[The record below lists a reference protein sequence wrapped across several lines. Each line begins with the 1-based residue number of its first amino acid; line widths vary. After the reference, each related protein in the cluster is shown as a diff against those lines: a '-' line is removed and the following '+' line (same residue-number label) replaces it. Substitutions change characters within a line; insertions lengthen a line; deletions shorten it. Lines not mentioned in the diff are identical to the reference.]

1 MGKRFSNYDEFSEKG
16 RKMMKKIAVGISF
29 ILVMLLVFFLPVGKE
44 KVEEKQEKTETATS
58 ETIILSSES
67 DSSMNSEEKTNESTE
82 EVIETSF
89 SEEKMSVTN
98 KELLHSFGEA
108 YANYSSINDRNEKLK
123 KLMTAECIKKNGID
137 VKTAVQLSS
146 EGNVETIYQSED
158 NKYAIVLTCKQSD
171 RVIRVLLLASV
182 KDGKISEMTYNTI
195 KQEY

>member
-1 MGKRFSNYDEFSEKG
+1 
-16 RKMMKKIAVGISF
+16 MMKKITVGISF

-44 KVEEKQEKTETATS
+44 KVEEKQEKIKTATS

-67 DSSMNSEEKTNESTE
+67 DSSMKSEEKTNESIE
-82 EVIETSF
+82 EVIETSS

-123 KLMTAECIKKNGID
+123 KLMTAECIKKNGVD

-158 NKYAIVLTCKQSD
+158 NKYAIILTCKQSD
-171 RVIRVLLLASV
+171 RVIRVLLLVSV

>member
-16 RKMMKKIAVGISF
+16 CKMMKKIAVGISF
-29 ILVMLLVFFLPVGKE
+29 ILAMLLVFFLPIGKE

-67 DSSMNSEEKTNESTE
+67 DSSMNSEEKTNESIE
-82 EVIETSF
+82 EVIETSS

-158 NKYAIVLTCKQSD
+158 NKYAIILTCKQSD
-171 RVIRVLLLASV
+171 RVIRVLLLVSV

>member
-44 KVEEKQEKTETATS
+44 KVEEKQEKIETATS

-82 EVIETSF
+82 EVIETSS

-98 KELLHSFGEA
+98 KELLESFGEA

>member
-16 RKMMKKIAVGISF
+16 RKMMKKITVGISF

-44 KVEEKQEKTETATS
+44 KVEEKQEKIKTATS

-67 DSSMNSEEKTNESTE
+67 DSSMKSEEKTNESIE
-82 EVIETSF
+82 EVIETSS

-123 KLMTAECIKKNGID
+123 KLMTAECIKKNGVD

-158 NKYAIVLTCKQSD
+158 NKYAIILTCKQSD
-171 RVIRVLLLASV
+171 RVIRVLLLVSV